1 MLKVKEP
8 GLLTTVQDLGRY
20 GYQRFGIPPSGAM
33 DPYSS
38 KLANIMVDNELNC
51 AVLEITGHGPTLE
64 AIEPVEIGFAGGE
77 FELKVNDEE
86 VSMWE
91 SILLDEGDLLR
102 IGNSKT
108 GFRGYLSVS
117 GGIKSAKTLKSKSTY
132 MKGKIGGLNGQ
143 GNKIEKDDTIEPE
156 KNPDNFSKRKIPKKY
171 RPNIQTKEI
180 RVILGPQK
188 NKFSEK
194 GIKTLLNSEY
204 KISKDSDRMGY
215 RLEGP
220 KIQHKKEADIITDAI
235 PNGAIQVP
243 GNGKPIVLLNDRQ
256 TTGGYTKIAN
266 IITVDLPKITQR
278 KPGEKIKFKEIDLRK
293 AQKLYK
299 NRQKR
304 IQKLQKNNL
313 TTNKQYKAKIN
324 GKNYLVTF
332 RKKP

>member
-1 MLKVKEP
+1 MLKVKES

-38 KLANIMVDNELNC
+38 RLANIMVDNELDC
-51 AVLEITGHGPTLE
+51 PVLEITGHGPALE
-64 AIEPVEIGFAGGE
+64 AMEPVEVGFAGGE

-91 SILLDEGDLLR
+91 SIFLDEGDLLR
-102 IGNSKT
+102 IGNCRT

-117 GGIKSAKTLKSKSTY
+117 GGIKTEKILKSKSTY
-132 MKGKIGGLNGQ
+132 MKGKIGGLNGK
-143 GNKIEKDDTIEPE
+143 GNKIKKDDTIKPE
-156 KNPDNFSKRKIPKKY
+156 KNINNFSKRKIPKKY
-171 RPNIQTKEI
+171 RTNIQAKEI

-188 NKFSEK
+188 TKFSET
-194 GIKTLLNSEY
+194 GIETLLNSEY
-204 KISKDSDRMGY
+204 RISTDSDRMGY

-220 KIQHKKEADIITDAI
+220 KIQHKNEADIITDAI

-256 TTGGYTKIAN
+256 TTGGYAKIAN
-266 IITVDLPKITQR
+266 IITVDIPKITQK
-278 KPGEKIKFKEIDLRK
+278 KPGEKIKFKEIDLKK

-304 IQKLQKNNL
+304 IQKLQKHNL
-313 TTNKQYKAKIN
+313 TTNKQYKVKIN
-324 GKNYLVTF
+324 EKDYLVTF
-332 RKKP
+332 REKP